1 MSVIVLFRNAVLTVL
16 LKGQVV
22 EVLPSV
28 WEVVA
33 LMPKMIKTVPT
44 ACLDVQWG
52 GWSLGG
58 SRGLPTSP
66 LNLAPLQPPADP

>member
-1 MSVIVLFRNAVLTVL
+1 MSVIFLFRNAVLTVL

-52 GWSLGG
+52 DGV
-58 SRGLPTSP
+58 
-66 LNLAPLQPPADP
+66 

>member
-1 MSVIVLFRNAVLTVL
+1 MSVIVLFRNAVLTLL

-33 LMPKMIKTVPT
+33 LMPKMIKKRCPLP
-44 ACLDVQWG
+44 AWMCSG
-52 GWSLGG
+52 GMEFGG
-58 SRGLPTSP
+58 QQGITH
-66 LNLAPLQPPADP
+66 

>member
-33 LMPKMIKTVPT
+33 LMPKMIKNG
-44 ACLDVQWG
+44 AHCLLGCAVG
-52 GWSLGG
+52 GWSLVGQQG
-58 SRGLPTSP
+58 I
-66 LNLAPLQPPADP
+66 AH